1 MNLYCNSFRI
11 WLLPILFCVLCEN
24 LRAQEWLTVEDGNT
38 SSPYYTFETIQQV
51 PIDISTYGFQRGQSY
66 AFLPQGVSTN
76 HPFMIGEHNGDLN
89 SSLLSVVG
97 GGTVTP
103 LTYNTSNLMITIPS
117 NYSGNLVYFST
128 TDTSVHYY
136 LSIVDPPGGNYQ
148 SSGGGYQSGGGGYQ
162 SPGSSY
168 QPVYDLNAS
177 HLTNLSV
184 QVNQSLAGKYSF
196 FNRTNSS
203 GSPEIRLELMEVA
216 TGQWQPQG
224 IASSLYY
231 LAKPDLFPS
240 IPHIYDYLT
249 SINLSPVNGYKP
261 PGVNYQSS
269 GSGYSSPPIYET
281 TATLLVNNQP
291 TSITGIPRAATGST
305 WYQSFTA
312 ENSAKLTKFA
322 FATNGSFSATADVTI
337 REGEGVAGNIL
348 HSGTWTGLGSNTN
361 SFNEYEITNEVLL
374 TSGQKY
380 TIQLENQTAG
390 GFIGSNPG
398 QYNGGMF
405 YYSGYSGEYGDLKMK
420 IWGQLK
426 ATGNAIDII
435 SPATNDQN
443 ITDDNHT
450 LTISYNYQSDSG
462 GYQTPTWAYRIDS
475 GFPSYG
481 SPHGGTQ
488 VTGSRTKN
496 NFLSGQTYGS
506 KTVYV
511 ALLDQNGNLHNPP
524 ITLNRTLNYQSS
536 GGGYSSPGS
545 GYSSPGNGY
554 SSPGSGYSSAGSGYS
569 SPPIYE
575 TTATLLVNN
584 QPTSITGIPRA
595 ATGSTWYQSFTA
607 ENSAKLTKFAFAT
620 NGSFSATADV
630 TIREGEGV
638 AGNILHSG
646 TWTGLG
652 SNTNSFNEY
661 EITNE
666 VLLTSGQKY
675 TIQLENQ
682 TAGGFIGSNPGQ
694 YNGGMFYYSGYSG
707 EYGDLKMKIWGQLKA
722 TGNAID
728 IISPATNDQN
738 ITDDNHT
745 LTISYNYQ
753 SDSGGYQTPTW
764 AYRIDSGFPSYG
776 SPHGGTQVT
785 GSRTKNN
792 FLSGQTYGSKTV
804 YVALLDQSG
813 NLHNPPITL
822 NRTLNYQSSGGGY
835 SSPGSGYSSPGN
847 GYSSPGSGY
856 SSAGSG
862 YSSPPI
868 YETTATLLVNNQPT
882 SITGIPR
889 AATGST
895 WYQSFTAENSAKL
908 TKFAFATNG
917 SFSATADV
925 TIREGEG
932 VAGNILHSGTWT
944 GLGSNTNSFNEYE
957 ITNEV
962 LLTSGQKYTIQLE
975 NQTAGGF
982 IGSNPGQYNGGMFY
996 YSGYSGEYGDL
1007 KMKIWGQLKA
1017 TGNAIDII
1025 SPATNDQNITD
1036 DNHTLTIS
1044 YNYQSD
1050 SGGYQTP
1057 TWAYR
1062 IDSGFPSYGSPHG
1075 GTQVTGSRTKNN
1087 FLSGQTYGSKTV
1099 YVALLDQ
1106 NGNLHNPPITLNRTL
1121 NYQSSGGG
1129 YSSPGSGYSSP
1140 GNGYSSPGGGYSSAG
1155 SGYSS
1160 PPIYETTATLIV
1172 NNQPTSITGIPR
1184 AATGSTWY
1192 QSFTAENSA
1201 KLTKFAFATNGSF
1214 SATADVTIREGE
1226 GVAGNILHSGT
1237 WTGLGSN
1244 TNSFNEYEITNEVLL
1259 TSGQKYTIQL
1269 ENQTA
1274 GGFIGSNPGQYNGGM
1289 FYYSGYSGE
1298 YGDLKMKIWGQ
1309 LKATGNAIDIISPA
1323 TNDQNI
1329 TDDNH
1334 TLTIS
1339 YNYQSDSGGY
1349 QTPTWAYRID
1359 SGFPSYGSPHGG
1371 TQVTGSR
1378 TKNNFL
1384 SGQTYGSKT
1393 VYVALLDQ
1401 NGNLYNPPITLNR
1414 TLNYQ
1419 SSGGGYSSPG
1429 GGYSSPG
1436 SGYSSPNSGYT
1447 SPSDGYNS
1455 PDSGYSTPAN
1465 GYSSPGDGYSSP
1477 NSGYTSPSDGYN
1489 SPDSGYSTPANGYSS
1504 PGDGYSSPNS
1514 GYTSPSDGYNSPD
1527 SGYSTPANGYSSPG
1541 DGYSSPNSGYTSPS
1555 DGYNSP
1561 DSGYST
1567 PANGYS
1573 SPGDGYSSPNSGYT
1587 SPSDGY
1593 NSPDSGYS
1601 TPANGYNSPGDGY
1614 SSPNSGYT
1622 SPSDGYNSPDSGYST
1637 PANGYNSPGEGYS
1650 SPNSGYTSPSDGYNS
1665 PDSGYSIPVGYQS
1678 MDTFPEP
1685 PANGYSSPGEGYSS
1699 PDSGYSSPSDGY
1711 ESIPALLAFVNT
1723 VGHESDQDGIILS
1736 GEILR
1741 ESDTNNDNI
1750 MVGFLLSTN
1759 IDLLLNDPF
1768 TQKVIGEFKNEGL
1781 FTGNFNSTLDGVIYY
1796 KAFAENEMGVSYG
1809 KVNKIAVI
1817 KSTNSQGQ
1825 SPTEK
1830 AISTLG
1836 EDSIELPGGWNDNS
1850 WFGLYKVY
1858 ENGWIYHSAHGWLY
1872 LSADSSDGIWAWS
1885 EKRSWVWSSK
1895 EIYPFLYQPSIGNWI
1910 YFLTSKNGQVYFFN
1924 YSTNLVEVNI
1934 P

>member
-11 WLLPILFCVLCEN
+11 WLLPILFCVLCGN

-281 TATLLVNNQP
+281 TATLIVNNQP

-536 GGGYSSPGS
+536 GGGYSSPG
-545 GYSSPGNGY
+545 
-554 SSPGSGYSSAGSGYS
+554 
-569 SPPIYE
+569 
-575 TTATLLVNN
+575 
-584 QPTSITGIPRA
+584 
-595 ATGSTWYQSFTA
+595 
-607 ENSAKLTKFAFAT
+607 
-620 NGSFSATADV
+620 
-630 TIREGEGV
+630 
-638 AGNILHSG
+638 
-646 TWTGLG
+646 
-652 SNTNSFNEY
+652 
-661 EITNE
+661 
-666 VLLTSGQKY
+666 
-675 TIQLENQ
+675 
-682 TAGGFIGSNPGQ
+682 
-694 YNGGMFYYSGYSG
+694 
-707 EYGDLKMKIWGQLKA
+707 
-722 TGNAID
+722 
-728 IISPATNDQN
+728 
-738 ITDDNHT
+738 
-745 LTISYNYQ
+745 
-753 SDSGGYQTPTW
+753 
-764 AYRIDSGFPSYG
+764 
-776 SPHGGTQVT
+776 
-785 GSRTKNN
+785 
-792 FLSGQTYGSKTV
+792 
-804 YVALLDQSG
+804 
-813 NLHNPPITL
+813 
-822 NRTLNYQSSGGGY
+822 GGY
-835 SSPGSGYSSPGN
+835 SSPGS
-847 GYSSPGSGY
+847 
-856 SSAGSG
+856 
-862 YSSPPI
+862 
-868 YETTATLLVNNQPT
+868 
-882 SITGIPR
+882 
-889 AATGST
+889 
-895 WYQSFTAENSAKL
+895 
-908 TKFAFATNG
+908 
-917 SFSATADV
+917 
-925 TIREGEG
+925 
-932 VAGNILHSGTWT
+932 
-944 GLGSNTNSFNEYE
+944 
-957 ITNEV
+957 
-962 LLTSGQKYTIQLE
+962 
-975 NQTAGGF
+975 
-982 IGSNPGQYNGGMFY
+982 
-996 YSGYSGEYGDL
+996 
-1007 KMKIWGQLKA
+1007 
-1017 TGNAIDII
+1017 
-1025 SPATNDQNITD
+1025 
-1036 DNHTLTIS
+1036 
-1044 YNYQSD
+1044 
-1050 SGGYQTP
+1050 
-1057 TWAYR
+1057 
-1062 IDSGFPSYGSPHG
+1062 
-1075 GTQVTGSRTKNN
+1075 
-1087 FLSGQTYGSKTV
+1087 
-1099 YVALLDQ
+1099 
-1106 NGNLHNPPITLNRTL
+1106 
-1121 NYQSSGGG
+1121 
-1129 YSSPGSGYSSP
+1129 
-1140 GNGYSSPGGGYSSAG
+1140 
-1155 SGYSS
+1155 
-1160 PPIYETTATLIV
+1160 
-1172 NNQPTSITGIPR
+1172 
-1184 AATGSTWY
+1184 
-1192 QSFTAENSA
+1192 
-1201 KLTKFAFATNGSF
+1201 
-1214 SATADVTIREGE
+1214 
-1226 GVAGNILHSGT
+1226 
-1237 WTGLGSN
+1237 
-1244 TNSFNEYEITNEVLL
+1244 
-1259 TSGQKYTIQL
+1259 
-1269 ENQTA
+1269 
-1274 GGFIGSNPGQYNGGM
+1274 
-1289 FYYSGYSGE
+1289 
-1298 YGDLKMKIWGQ
+1298 
-1309 LKATGNAIDIISPA
+1309 
-1323 TNDQNI
+1323 
-1329 TDDNH
+1329 
-1334 TLTIS
+1334 
-1339 YNYQSDSGGY
+1339 
-1349 QTPTWAYRID
+1349 
-1359 SGFPSYGSPHGG
+1359 
-1371 TQVTGSR
+1371 
-1378 TKNNFL
+1378 
-1384 SGQTYGSKT
+1384 
-1393 VYVALLDQ
+1393 
-1401 NGNLYNPPITLNR
+1401 
-1414 TLNYQ
+1414 
-1419 SSGGGYSSPG
+1419 
-1429 GGYSSPG
+1429 
-1436 SGYSSPNSGYT
+1436 
-1447 SPSDGYNS
+1447 
-1455 PDSGYSTPAN
+1455 
-1465 GYSSPGDGYSSP
+1465 
-1477 NSGYTSPSDGYN
+1477 
-1489 SPDSGYSTPANGYSS
+1489 
-1504 PGDGYSSPNS
+1504 
-1514 GYTSPSDGYNSPD
+1514 
-1527 SGYSTPANGYSSPG
+1527 
-1541 DGYSSPNSGYTSPS
+1541 GYSSPNSGYTSPS

-1637 PANGYNSPGEGYS
+1637 PANGY
-1650 SPNSGYTSPSDGYNS
+1650 
-1665 PDSGYSIPVGYQS
+1665 
-1678 MDTFPEP
+1678 
-1685 PANGYSSPGEGYSS
+1685 SSPGEGYSS

-1736 GEILR
+1736 GEILG
-1741 ESDTNNDNI
+1741 ENDTNNDNI

>member
-511 ALLDQNGNLHNPP
+511 ALLDQNGNL
-524 ITLNRTLNYQSS
+524 Y
-536 GGGYSSPGS
+536 
-545 GYSSPGNGY
+545 
-554 SSPGSGYSSAGSGYS
+554 
-569 SPPIYE
+569 
-575 TTATLLVNN
+575 
-584 QPTSITGIPRA
+584 
-595 ATGSTWYQSFTA
+595 
-607 ENSAKLTKFAFAT
+607 
-620 NGSFSATADV
+620 
-630 TIREGEGV
+630 
-638 AGNILHSG
+638 
-646 TWTGLG
+646 
-652 SNTNSFNEY
+652 
-661 EITNE
+661 
-666 VLLTSGQKY
+666 
-675 TIQLENQ
+675 
-682 TAGGFIGSNPGQ
+682 
-694 YNGGMFYYSGYSG
+694 
-707 EYGDLKMKIWGQLKA
+707 
-722 TGNAID
+722 
-728 IISPATNDQN
+728 
-738 ITDDNHT
+738 
-745 LTISYNYQ
+745 
-753 SDSGGYQTPTW
+753 
-764 AYRIDSGFPSYG
+764 
-776 SPHGGTQVT
+776 
-785 GSRTKNN
+785 
-792 FLSGQTYGSKTV
+792 
-804 YVALLDQSG
+804 
-813 NLHNPPITL
+813 
-822 NRTLNYQSSGGGY
+822 
-835 SSPGSGYSSPGN
+835 
-847 GYSSPGSGY
+847 
-856 SSAGSG
+856 
-862 YSSPPI
+862 
-868 YETTATLLVNNQPT
+868 
-882 SITGIPR
+882 
-889 AATGST
+889 
-895 WYQSFTAENSAKL
+895 
-908 TKFAFATNG
+908 
-917 SFSATADV
+917 
-925 TIREGEG
+925 
-932 VAGNILHSGTWT
+932 
-944 GLGSNTNSFNEYE
+944 
-957 ITNEV
+957 
-962 LLTSGQKYTIQLE
+962 
-975 NQTAGGF
+975 
-982 IGSNPGQYNGGMFY
+982 
-996 YSGYSGEYGDL
+996 
-1007 KMKIWGQLKA
+1007 
-1017 TGNAIDII
+1017 
-1025 SPATNDQNITD
+1025 
-1036 DNHTLTIS
+1036 
-1044 YNYQSD
+1044 
-1050 SGGYQTP
+1050 
-1057 TWAYR
+1057 
-1062 IDSGFPSYGSPHG
+1062 
-1075 GTQVTGSRTKNN
+1075 
-1087 FLSGQTYGSKTV
+1087 
-1099 YVALLDQ
+1099 
-1106 NGNLHNPPITLNRTL
+1106 NPPITLNRTL

-1429 GGYSSPG
+1429 GGYSSP
-1436 SGYSSPNSGYT
+1436 
-1447 SPSDGYNS
+1447 
-1455 PDSGYSTPAN
+1455 DSGYSTPAN

-1489 SPDSGYSTPANGYSS
+1489 SPDSGYSTPANGYNS

-1541 DGYSSPNSGYTSPS
+1541 EGYSSPNSGYTSPS
-1555 DGYNSP
+1555 GGYNSP

-1637 PANGYNSPGEGYS
+1637 
-1650 SPNSGYTSPSDGYNS
+1650 
-1665 PDSGYSIPVGYQS
+1665 
-1678 MDTFPEP
+1678 

>member
-281 TATLLVNNQP
+281 TATLMVNNQP

-420 IWGQLK
+420 IWGQLE

-554 SSPGSGYSSAGSGYS
+554 SSPGGGYSSAGSGYS

-575 TTATLLVNN
+575 TTATLIVNN

-707 EYGDLKMKIWGQLKA
+707 EYGDLKMKIWGQLEA

-804 YVALLDQSG
+804 YVALLDQNG

-847 GYSSPGSGY
+847 GYSSPGGGY

-868 YETTATLLVNNQPT
+868 YETTATLIVNNQPT

-1309 LKATGNAIDIISPA
+1309 LEATGNAIDIISPA

-1401 NGNLYNPPITLNR
+1401 NGNLHNPPITLNR

-1436 SGYSSPNSGYT
+1436 S
-1447 SPSDGYNS
+1447 
-1455 PDSGYSTPAN
+1455 
-1465 GYSSPGDGYSSP
+1465 
-1477 NSGYTSPSDGYN
+1477 
-1489 SPDSGYSTPANGYSS
+1489 
-1504 PGDGYSSPNS
+1504 
-1514 GYTSPSDGYNSPD
+1514 
-1527 SGYSTPANGYSSPG
+1527 
-1541 DGYSSPNSGYTSPS
+1541 GYSSPNSGYTSPS

-1637 PANGYNSPGEGYS
+1637 PANGYSSPGEGYSSPNSGYTSPSGGYNSPDSGYSTPANGYSSPGDGYS

-1665 PDSGYSIPVGYQS
+1665 PDSGYSTPANGYNS
-1678 MDTFPEP
+1678 PGDGYSSPNSGYTSPSDGYNSP
-1685 PANGYSSPGEGYSS
+1685 DSGYSTPANGYSSPGEGYSS

>member
-281 TATLLVNNQP
+281 TATLIVNNQP

-420 IWGQLK
+420 IWGQL
-426 ATGNAIDII
+426 
-435 SPATNDQN
+435 
-443 ITDDNHT
+443 
-450 LTISYNYQSDSG
+450 
-462 GYQTPTWAYRIDS
+462 
-475 GFPSYG
+475 
-481 SPHGGTQ
+481 
-488 VTGSRTKN
+488 
-496 NFLSGQTYGS
+496 
-506 KTVYV
+506 
-511 ALLDQNGNLHNPP
+511 
-524 ITLNRTLNYQSS
+524 
-536 GGGYSSPGS
+536 
-545 GYSSPGNGY
+545 
-554 SSPGSGYSSAGSGYS
+554 
-569 SPPIYE
+569 E
-575 TTATLLVNN
+575 
-584 QPTSITGIPRA
+584 
-595 ATGSTWYQSFTA
+595 
-607 ENSAKLTKFAFAT
+607 
-620 NGSFSATADV
+620 
-630 TIREGEGV
+630 
-638 AGNILHSG
+638 
-646 TWTGLG
+646 
-652 SNTNSFNEY
+652 
-661 EITNE
+661 
-666 VLLTSGQKY
+666 
-675 TIQLENQ
+675 
-682 TAGGFIGSNPGQ
+682 
-694 YNGGMFYYSGYSG
+694 
-707 EYGDLKMKIWGQLKA
+707 
-722 TGNAID
+722 
-728 IISPATNDQN
+728 
-738 ITDDNHT
+738 
-745 LTISYNYQ
+745 
-753 SDSGGYQTPTW
+753 
-764 AYRIDSGFPSYG
+764 
-776 SPHGGTQVT
+776 
-785 GSRTKNN
+785 
-792 FLSGQTYGSKTV
+792 
-804 YVALLDQSG
+804 
-813 NLHNPPITL
+813 
-822 NRTLNYQSSGGGY
+822 
-835 SSPGSGYSSPGN
+835 
-847 GYSSPGSGY
+847 
-856 SSAGSG
+856 
-862 YSSPPI
+862 
-868 YETTATLLVNNQPT
+868 
-882 SITGIPR
+882 
-889 AATGST
+889 
-895 WYQSFTAENSAKL
+895 
-908 TKFAFATNG
+908 
-917 SFSATADV
+917 
-925 TIREGEG
+925 
-932 VAGNILHSGTWT
+932 
-944 GLGSNTNSFNEYE
+944 
-957 ITNEV
+957 
-962 LLTSGQKYTIQLE
+962 
-975 NQTAGGF
+975 
-982 IGSNPGQYNGGMFY
+982 
-996 YSGYSGEYGDL
+996 
-1007 KMKIWGQLKA
+1007 A

-1309 LKATGNAIDIISPA
+1309 LEATGNAIDIISPA

-1401 NGNLYNPPITLNR
+1401 NGNLHNPPITLNR

-1436 SGYSSPNSGYT
+1436 S
-1447 SPSDGYNS
+1447 
-1455 PDSGYSTPAN
+1455 
-1465 GYSSPGDGYSSP
+1465 GYSSP

-1637 PANGYNSPGEGYS
+1637 PANGYSSPGEGYSSPNSGYTSPSGGYNSPDSGYSTPANGYSSPGDGYS

-1665 PDSGYSIPVGYQS
+1665 PDSGYSTPANGYNS
-1678 MDTFPEP
+1678 PGDGYSSPNSGYTSPSDGYNSP
-1685 PANGYSSPGEGYSS
+1685 DSGYSTPANGYSSPGEGYSS

>member
-281 TATLLVNNQP
+281 TATL
-291 TSITGIPRAATGST
+291 
-305 WYQSFTA
+305 
-312 ENSAKLTKFA
+312 
-322 FATNGSFSATADVTI
+322 
-337 REGEGVAGNIL
+337 
-348 HSGTWTGLGSNTN
+348 
-361 SFNEYEITNEVLL
+361 
-374 TSGQKY
+374 
-380 TIQLENQTAG
+380 
-390 GFIGSNPG
+390 
-398 QYNGGMF
+398 
-405 YYSGYSGEYGDLKMK
+405 
-420 IWGQLK
+420 
-426 ATGNAIDII
+426 
-435 SPATNDQN
+435 
-443 ITDDNHT
+443 
-450 LTISYNYQSDSG
+450 
-462 GYQTPTWAYRIDS
+462 
-475 GFPSYG
+475 
-481 SPHGGTQ
+481 
-488 VTGSRTKN
+488 
-496 NFLSGQTYGS
+496 
-506 KTVYV
+506 
-511 ALLDQNGNLHNPP
+511 
-524 ITLNRTLNYQSS
+524 
-536 GGGYSSPGS
+536 
-545 GYSSPGNGY
+545 
-554 SSPGSGYSSAGSGYS
+554 
-569 SPPIYE
+569 
-575 TTATLLVNN
+575 
-584 QPTSITGIPRA
+584 
-595 ATGSTWYQSFTA
+595 
-607 ENSAKLTKFAFAT
+607 
-620 NGSFSATADV
+620 
-630 TIREGEGV
+630 
-638 AGNILHSG
+638 
-646 TWTGLG
+646 
-652 SNTNSFNEY
+652 
-661 EITNE
+661 
-666 VLLTSGQKY
+666 
-675 TIQLENQ
+675 
-682 TAGGFIGSNPGQ
+682 
-694 YNGGMFYYSGYSG
+694 
-707 EYGDLKMKIWGQLKA
+707 
-722 TGNAID
+722 
-728 IISPATNDQN
+728 
-738 ITDDNHT
+738 
-745 LTISYNYQ
+745 
-753 SDSGGYQTPTW
+753 
-764 AYRIDSGFPSYG
+764 
-776 SPHGGTQVT
+776 
-785 GSRTKNN
+785 
-792 FLSGQTYGSKTV
+792 
-804 YVALLDQSG
+804 
-813 NLHNPPITL
+813 
-822 NRTLNYQSSGGGY
+822 
-835 SSPGSGYSSPGN
+835 
-847 GYSSPGSGY
+847 
-856 SSAGSG
+856 
-862 YSSPPI
+862 
-868 YETTATLLVNNQPT
+868 
-882 SITGIPR
+882 
-889 AATGST
+889 
-895 WYQSFTAENSAKL
+895 
-908 TKFAFATNG
+908 
-917 SFSATADV
+917 
-925 TIREGEG
+925 
-932 VAGNILHSGTWT
+932 
-944 GLGSNTNSFNEYE
+944 
-957 ITNEV
+957 
-962 LLTSGQKYTIQLE
+962 
-975 NQTAGGF
+975 
-982 IGSNPGQYNGGMFY
+982 
-996 YSGYSGEYGDL
+996 
-1007 KMKIWGQLKA
+1007 
-1017 TGNAIDII
+1017 
-1025 SPATNDQNITD
+1025 
-1036 DNHTLTIS
+1036 
-1044 YNYQSD
+1044 
-1050 SGGYQTP
+1050 
-1057 TWAYR
+1057 
-1062 IDSGFPSYGSPHG
+1062 
-1075 GTQVTGSRTKNN
+1075 
-1087 FLSGQTYGSKTV
+1087 
-1099 YVALLDQ
+1099 
-1106 NGNLHNPPITLNRTL
+1106 
-1121 NYQSSGGG
+1121 
-1129 YSSPGSGYSSP
+1129 
-1140 GNGYSSPGGGYSSAG
+1140 
-1155 SGYSS
+1155 
-1160 PPIYETTATLIV
+1160 IV

-1309 LKATGNAIDIISPA
+1309 LEATGNAIDIISPA

-1429 GGYSSPG
+1429 GGYSSP
-1436 SGYSSPNSGYT
+1436 
-1447 SPSDGYNS
+1447 
-1455 PDSGYSTPAN
+1455 DSGYSTPAN

-1489 SPDSGYSTPANGYSS
+1489 SPDSGYST
-1504 PGDGYSSPNS
+1504 
-1514 GYTSPSDGYNSPD
+1514 
-1527 SGYSTPANGYSSPG
+1527 
-1541 DGYSSPNSGYTSPS
+1541 
-1555 DGYNSP
+1555 
-1561 DSGYST
+1561 
-1567 PANGYS
+1567 
-1573 SPGDGYSSPNSGYT
+1573 
-1587 SPSDGY
+1587 
-1593 NSPDSGYS
+1593 
-1601 TPANGYNSPGDGY
+1601 
-1614 SSPNSGYT
+1614 
-1622 SPSDGYNSPDSGYST
+1622 
-1637 PANGYNSPGEGYS
+1637 
-1650 SPNSGYTSPSDGYNS
+1650 
-1665 PDSGYSIPVGYQS
+1665 
-1678 MDTFPEP
+1678 

>member
-281 TATLLVNNQP
+281 TATLIVNNQP

-420 IWGQLK
+420 IWGQLE

-554 SSPGSGYSSAGSGYS
+554 SSPGS
-569 SPPIYE
+569 
-575 TTATLLVNN
+575 
-584 QPTSITGIPRA
+584 
-595 ATGSTWYQSFTA
+595 
-607 ENSAKLTKFAFAT
+607 
-620 NGSFSATADV
+620 
-630 TIREGEGV
+630 
-638 AGNILHSG
+638 
-646 TWTGLG
+646 
-652 SNTNSFNEY
+652 
-661 EITNE
+661 
-666 VLLTSGQKY
+666 
-675 TIQLENQ
+675 
-682 TAGGFIGSNPGQ
+682 
-694 YNGGMFYYSGYSG
+694 
-707 EYGDLKMKIWGQLKA
+707 
-722 TGNAID
+722 
-728 IISPATNDQN
+728 
-738 ITDDNHT
+738 
-745 LTISYNYQ
+745 
-753 SDSGGYQTPTW
+753 
-764 AYRIDSGFPSYG
+764 
-776 SPHGGTQVT
+776 
-785 GSRTKNN
+785 
-792 FLSGQTYGSKTV
+792 
-804 YVALLDQSG
+804 
-813 NLHNPPITL
+813 
-822 NRTLNYQSSGGGY
+822 
-835 SSPGSGYSSPGN
+835 
-847 GYSSPGSGY
+847 
-856 SSAGSG
+856 
-862 YSSPPI
+862 
-868 YETTATLLVNNQPT
+868 
-882 SITGIPR
+882 
-889 AATGST
+889 
-895 WYQSFTAENSAKL
+895 
-908 TKFAFATNG
+908 
-917 SFSATADV
+917 
-925 TIREGEG
+925 
-932 VAGNILHSGTWT
+932 
-944 GLGSNTNSFNEYE
+944 
-957 ITNEV
+957 
-962 LLTSGQKYTIQLE
+962 
-975 NQTAGGF
+975 
-982 IGSNPGQYNGGMFY
+982 
-996 YSGYSGEYGDL
+996 
-1007 KMKIWGQLKA
+1007 
-1017 TGNAIDII
+1017 
-1025 SPATNDQNITD
+1025 
-1036 DNHTLTIS
+1036 
-1044 YNYQSD
+1044 
-1050 SGGYQTP
+1050 
-1057 TWAYR
+1057 
-1062 IDSGFPSYGSPHG
+1062 
-1075 GTQVTGSRTKNN
+1075 
-1087 FLSGQTYGSKTV
+1087 
-1099 YVALLDQ
+1099 
-1106 NGNLHNPPITLNRTL
+1106 
-1121 NYQSSGGG
+1121 
-1129 YSSPGSGYSSP
+1129 
-1140 GNGYSSPGGGYSSAG
+1140 GYSSAG

-1309 LKATGNAIDIISPA
+1309 LEATGNAIDIISPA

-1401 NGNLYNPPITLNR
+1401 NGNLHNPPITLNR

-1637 PANGYNSPGEGYS
+1637 
-1650 SPNSGYTSPSDGYNS
+1650 
-1665 PDSGYSIPVGYQS
+1665 
-1678 MDTFPEP
+1678 

>member
-281 TATLLVNNQP
+281 TATLIVNNQP

-420 IWGQLK
+420 IWGQLE

-554 SSPGSGYSSAGSGYS
+554 SSPGS
-569 SPPIYE
+569 
-575 TTATLLVNN
+575 
-584 QPTSITGIPRA
+584 
-595 ATGSTWYQSFTA
+595 
-607 ENSAKLTKFAFAT
+607 
-620 NGSFSATADV
+620 
-630 TIREGEGV
+630 
-638 AGNILHSG
+638 
-646 TWTGLG
+646 
-652 SNTNSFNEY
+652 
-661 EITNE
+661 
-666 VLLTSGQKY
+666 
-675 TIQLENQ
+675 
-682 TAGGFIGSNPGQ
+682 
-694 YNGGMFYYSGYSG
+694 
-707 EYGDLKMKIWGQLKA
+707 
-722 TGNAID
+722 
-728 IISPATNDQN
+728 
-738 ITDDNHT
+738 
-745 LTISYNYQ
+745 
-753 SDSGGYQTPTW
+753 
-764 AYRIDSGFPSYG
+764 
-776 SPHGGTQVT
+776 
-785 GSRTKNN
+785 
-792 FLSGQTYGSKTV
+792 
-804 YVALLDQSG
+804 
-813 NLHNPPITL
+813 
-822 NRTLNYQSSGGGY
+822 
-835 SSPGSGYSSPGN
+835 
-847 GYSSPGSGY
+847 
-856 SSAGSG
+856 
-862 YSSPPI
+862 
-868 YETTATLLVNNQPT
+868 
-882 SITGIPR
+882 
-889 AATGST
+889 
-895 WYQSFTAENSAKL
+895 
-908 TKFAFATNG
+908 
-917 SFSATADV
+917 
-925 TIREGEG
+925 
-932 VAGNILHSGTWT
+932 
-944 GLGSNTNSFNEYE
+944 
-957 ITNEV
+957 
-962 LLTSGQKYTIQLE
+962 
-975 NQTAGGF
+975 
-982 IGSNPGQYNGGMFY
+982 
-996 YSGYSGEYGDL
+996 
-1007 KMKIWGQLKA
+1007 
-1017 TGNAIDII
+1017 
-1025 SPATNDQNITD
+1025 
-1036 DNHTLTIS
+1036 
-1044 YNYQSD
+1044 
-1050 SGGYQTP
+1050 
-1057 TWAYR
+1057 
-1062 IDSGFPSYGSPHG
+1062 
-1075 GTQVTGSRTKNN
+1075 
-1087 FLSGQTYGSKTV
+1087 
-1099 YVALLDQ
+1099 
-1106 NGNLHNPPITLNRTL
+1106 
-1121 NYQSSGGG
+1121 
-1129 YSSPGSGYSSP
+1129 
-1140 GNGYSSPGGGYSSAG
+1140 GYSSAG

-1309 LKATGNAIDIISPA
+1309 LEATGNAIDIISPA

-1401 NGNLYNPPITLNR
+1401 NGNLHNPPITLNRTLNYQSSGGGYSSPGSGYSSPGNGYSSPGSGYSSAGSGYSSPPIYETTATLIVNNQPTSITGIPRAATGSTWYQSFTAENSAKLTKFAFATNGSFSATADVTIREGEGVAGNILHSGTWTGLGSNTNSFNEYEITNEVLLTSGQKYTIQLENQTAGGFIGSNPGQYNGGMFYYSGYSGEYGDLKMKIWGQLEATGNAIDIISPATNDQNITDDNHTLTISYNYQSDSGGYQTPTWAYRIDSGFPSYGSPHGGTQVTGSRTKNNFLSGQTYGSKTVYVALLDQNGNLHNPPITLNRTLNYQSSGGGYSSPGSGYSSPGNGYSSPGSGYSSAGSGYSSPPIYETTATLIVNNQPTSITGIPRAATGSTWYQSFTAENSAKLTKFAFATNGSFSATADVTIREGEGVAGNILHSGTWTGLGSNTNSFNEYEITNEVLLTSGQKYTIQLENQTAGGFIGSNPGQYNGGMFYYSGYSGEYGDLKMKIWGQLEATGNAIDIISPATNDQNITDDNHTLTISYNYQSDSGGYQTPTWAYRIDSGFPSYGSPHGGTQVTGSRTKNNFLSGQTYGSKTVYVALLDQNGNLHNPPITLNR

-1541 DGYSSPNSGYTSPS
+1541 EGYSSPNSGYTSPS

-1637 PANGYNSPGEGYS
+1637 
-1650 SPNSGYTSPSDGYNS
+1650 
-1665 PDSGYSIPVGYQS
+1665 
-1678 MDTFPEP
+1678 

>member
-1 MNLYCNSFRI
+1 M
-11 WLLPILFCVLCEN
+11 PILFCVLCEN

-511 ALLDQNGNLHNPP
+511 ALLDQNGNL
-524 ITLNRTLNYQSS
+524 Y
-536 GGGYSSPGS
+536 
-545 GYSSPGNGY
+545 
-554 SSPGSGYSSAGSGYS
+554 
-569 SPPIYE
+569 
-575 TTATLLVNN
+575 
-584 QPTSITGIPRA
+584 
-595 ATGSTWYQSFTA
+595 
-607 ENSAKLTKFAFAT
+607 
-620 NGSFSATADV
+620 
-630 TIREGEGV
+630 
-638 AGNILHSG
+638 
-646 TWTGLG
+646 
-652 SNTNSFNEY
+652 
-661 EITNE
+661 
-666 VLLTSGQKY
+666 
-675 TIQLENQ
+675 
-682 TAGGFIGSNPGQ
+682 
-694 YNGGMFYYSGYSG
+694 
-707 EYGDLKMKIWGQLKA
+707 
-722 TGNAID
+722 
-728 IISPATNDQN
+728 
-738 ITDDNHT
+738 
-745 LTISYNYQ
+745 
-753 SDSGGYQTPTW
+753 
-764 AYRIDSGFPSYG
+764 
-776 SPHGGTQVT
+776 
-785 GSRTKNN
+785 
-792 FLSGQTYGSKTV
+792 
-804 YVALLDQSG
+804 
-813 NLHNPPITL
+813 
-822 NRTLNYQSSGGGY
+822 
-835 SSPGSGYSSPGN
+835 
-847 GYSSPGSGY
+847 
-856 SSAGSG
+856 
-862 YSSPPI
+862 
-868 YETTATLLVNNQPT
+868 
-882 SITGIPR
+882 
-889 AATGST
+889 
-895 WYQSFTAENSAKL
+895 
-908 TKFAFATNG
+908 
-917 SFSATADV
+917 
-925 TIREGEG
+925 
-932 VAGNILHSGTWT
+932 
-944 GLGSNTNSFNEYE
+944 
-957 ITNEV
+957 
-962 LLTSGQKYTIQLE
+962 
-975 NQTAGGF
+975 
-982 IGSNPGQYNGGMFY
+982 
-996 YSGYSGEYGDL
+996 
-1007 KMKIWGQLKA
+1007 
-1017 TGNAIDII
+1017 
-1025 SPATNDQNITD
+1025 
-1036 DNHTLTIS
+1036 
-1044 YNYQSD
+1044 
-1050 SGGYQTP
+1050 
-1057 TWAYR
+1057 
-1062 IDSGFPSYGSPHG
+1062 
-1075 GTQVTGSRTKNN
+1075 
-1087 FLSGQTYGSKTV
+1087 
-1099 YVALLDQ
+1099 
-1106 NGNLHNPPITLNRTL
+1106 NPPITLNRTL

-1429 GGYSSPG
+1429 GGYSSP
-1436 SGYSSPNSGYT
+1436 
-1447 SPSDGYNS
+1447 
-1455 PDSGYSTPAN
+1455 DSGYSTPAN

-1489 SPDSGYSTPANGYSS
+1489 SPDSGYSTPANGYNS

-1541 DGYSSPNSGYTSPS
+1541 EGYSSPNSGYTSPS
-1555 DGYNSP
+1555 GGYNSP

-1637 PANGYNSPGEGYS
+1637 
-1650 SPNSGYTSPSDGYNS
+1650 
-1665 PDSGYSIPVGYQS
+1665 
-1678 MDTFPEP
+1678 

>member
-269 GSGYSSPPIYET
+269 
-281 TATLLVNNQP
+281 
-291 TSITGIPRAATGST
+291 
-305 WYQSFTA
+305 
-312 ENSAKLTKFA
+312 
-322 FATNGSFSATADVTI
+322 
-337 REGEGVAGNIL
+337 
-348 HSGTWTGLGSNTN
+348 
-361 SFNEYEITNEVLL
+361 
-374 TSGQKY
+374 
-380 TIQLENQTAG
+380 
-390 GFIGSNPG
+390 
-398 QYNGGMF
+398 
-405 YYSGYSGEYGDLKMK
+405 
-420 IWGQLK
+420 
-426 ATGNAIDII
+426 
-435 SPATNDQN
+435 
-443 ITDDNHT
+443 
-450 LTISYNYQSDSG
+450 
-462 GYQTPTWAYRIDS
+462 
-475 GFPSYG
+475 
-481 SPHGGTQ
+481 
-488 VTGSRTKN
+488 
-496 NFLSGQTYGS
+496 
-506 KTVYV
+506 
-511 ALLDQNGNLHNPP
+511 
-524 ITLNRTLNYQSS
+524 
-536 GGGYSSPGS
+536 
-545 GYSSPGNGY
+545 
-554 SSPGSGYSSAGSGYS
+554 
-569 SPPIYE
+569 
-575 TTATLLVNN
+575 
-584 QPTSITGIPRA
+584 
-595 ATGSTWYQSFTA
+595 
-607 ENSAKLTKFAFAT
+607 
-620 NGSFSATADV
+620 
-630 TIREGEGV
+630 
-638 AGNILHSG
+638 
-646 TWTGLG
+646 
-652 SNTNSFNEY
+652 
-661 EITNE
+661 
-666 VLLTSGQKY
+666 
-675 TIQLENQ
+675 
-682 TAGGFIGSNPGQ
+682 
-694 YNGGMFYYSGYSG
+694 
-707 EYGDLKMKIWGQLKA
+707 
-722 TGNAID
+722 
-728 IISPATNDQN
+728 
-738 ITDDNHT
+738 
-745 LTISYNYQ
+745 
-753 SDSGGYQTPTW
+753 
-764 AYRIDSGFPSYG
+764 
-776 SPHGGTQVT
+776 
-785 GSRTKNN
+785 
-792 FLSGQTYGSKTV
+792 
-804 YVALLDQSG
+804 
-813 NLHNPPITL
+813 
-822 NRTLNYQSSGGGY
+822 
-835 SSPGSGYSSPGN
+835 
-847 GYSSPGSGY
+847 
-856 SSAGSG
+856 
-862 YSSPPI
+862 
-868 YETTATLLVNNQPT
+868 
-882 SITGIPR
+882 
-889 AATGST
+889 
-895 WYQSFTAENSAKL
+895 
-908 TKFAFATNG
+908 
-917 SFSATADV
+917 
-925 TIREGEG
+925 
-932 VAGNILHSGTWT
+932 
-944 GLGSNTNSFNEYE
+944 
-957 ITNEV
+957 
-962 LLTSGQKYTIQLE
+962 
-975 NQTAGGF
+975 
-982 IGSNPGQYNGGMFY
+982 
-996 YSGYSGEYGDL
+996 
-1007 KMKIWGQLKA
+1007 
-1017 TGNAIDII
+1017 
-1025 SPATNDQNITD
+1025 
-1036 DNHTLTIS
+1036 
-1044 YNYQSD
+1044 
-1050 SGGYQTP
+1050 
-1057 TWAYR
+1057 
-1062 IDSGFPSYGSPHG
+1062 
-1075 GTQVTGSRTKNN
+1075 
-1087 FLSGQTYGSKTV
+1087 
-1099 YVALLDQ
+1099 
-1106 NGNLHNPPITLNRTL
+1106 
-1121 NYQSSGGG
+1121 
-1129 YSSPGSGYSSP
+1129 
-1140 GNGYSSPGGGYSSAG
+1140 G

-1447 SPSDGYNS
+1447 SPSG
-1455 PDSGYSTPAN
+1455 
-1465 GYSSPGDGYSSP
+1465 
-1477 NSGYTSPSDGYN
+1477 
-1489 SPDSGYSTPANGYSS
+1489 
-1504 PGDGYSSPNS
+1504 
-1514 GYTSPSDGYNSPD
+1514 
-1527 SGYSTPANGYSSPG
+1527 
-1541 DGYSSPNSGYTSPS
+1541 
-1555 DGYNSP
+1555 
-1561 DSGYST
+1561 
-1567 PANGYS
+1567 
-1573 SPGDGYSSPNSGYT
+1573 
-1587 SPSDGY
+1587 GY

-1637 PANGYNSPGEGYS
+1637 
-1650 SPNSGYTSPSDGYNS
+1650 
-1665 PDSGYSIPVGYQS
+1665 
-1678 MDTFPEP
+1678 

>member
-281 TATLLVNNQP
+281 TATL
-291 TSITGIPRAATGST
+291 I
-305 WYQSFTA
+305 
-312 ENSAKLTKFA
+312 
-322 FATNGSFSATADVTI
+322 
-337 REGEGVAGNIL
+337 
-348 HSGTWTGLGSNTN
+348 
-361 SFNEYEITNEVLL
+361 
-374 TSGQKY
+374 
-380 TIQLENQTAG
+380 
-390 GFIGSNPG
+390 
-398 QYNGGMF
+398 
-405 YYSGYSGEYGDLKMK
+405 
-420 IWGQLK
+420 
-426 ATGNAIDII
+426 
-435 SPATNDQN
+435 
-443 ITDDNHT
+443 
-450 LTISYNYQSDSG
+450 
-462 GYQTPTWAYRIDS
+462 
-475 GFPSYG
+475 
-481 SPHGGTQ
+481 
-488 VTGSRTKN
+488 
-496 NFLSGQTYGS
+496 
-506 KTVYV
+506 
-511 ALLDQNGNLHNPP
+511 
-524 ITLNRTLNYQSS
+524 
-536 GGGYSSPGS
+536 
-545 GYSSPGNGY
+545 
-554 SSPGSGYSSAGSGYS
+554 
-569 SPPIYE
+569 
-575 TTATLLVNN
+575 
-584 QPTSITGIPRA
+584 
-595 ATGSTWYQSFTA
+595 
-607 ENSAKLTKFAFAT
+607 
-620 NGSFSATADV
+620 
-630 TIREGEGV
+630 
-638 AGNILHSG
+638 
-646 TWTGLG
+646 
-652 SNTNSFNEY
+652 
-661 EITNE
+661 
-666 VLLTSGQKY
+666 
-675 TIQLENQ
+675 
-682 TAGGFIGSNPGQ
+682 
-694 YNGGMFYYSGYSG
+694 
-707 EYGDLKMKIWGQLKA
+707 
-722 TGNAID
+722 
-728 IISPATNDQN
+728 
-738 ITDDNHT
+738 
-745 LTISYNYQ
+745 
-753 SDSGGYQTPTW
+753 
-764 AYRIDSGFPSYG
+764 
-776 SPHGGTQVT
+776 
-785 GSRTKNN
+785 
-792 FLSGQTYGSKTV
+792 
-804 YVALLDQSG
+804 
-813 NLHNPPITL
+813 
-822 NRTLNYQSSGGGY
+822 
-835 SSPGSGYSSPGN
+835 
-847 GYSSPGSGY
+847 
-856 SSAGSG
+856 
-862 YSSPPI
+862 
-868 YETTATLLVNNQPT
+868 VNNQPT

-1401 NGNLYNPPITLNR
+1401 NGNLHNPPITLNRTLNYQSSGGGYSSPGSGYSSPGNGYSSPGGGYSSAGSGYSSPPIYETTATLIVNNQPTSITGIPRAATGSTWYQSFTAENSAKLTKFAFATNGSFSATADVTIREGEGVAGNILHSGTWTGLGSNTNSFNEYEITNEVLLTSGQKYTIQLENQTAGGFIGSNPGQYNGGMFYYSGYSGEYGDLKMKIWGQLKATGNAIDIISPATNDQNITDDNHTLTISYNYQSDSGGYQTPTWAYRIDSGFPSYGSPHGGTQVTGSRTKNNFLSGQTYGSKTVYVALLDQNGNLHNPPITLNR

-1436 SGYSSPNSGYT
+1436 SGYSSPNSGYTSPSDGYNSPDSGYSTPANGYSSPGEGYSSPNSGYT

-1601 TPANGYNSPGDGY
+1601 TPANGYS
-1614 SSPNSGYT
+1614 
-1622 SPSDGYNSPDSGYST
+1622 
-1637 PANGYNSPGEGYS
+1637 SPGEGYS

-1665 PDSGYSIPVGYQS
+1665 PDSGYSSPGSGYS
-1678 MDTFPEP
+1678 SPGNGYSSPSNGYSSPGNGYSSPGGGYSSPGSGYSSPSNGYSSPGSGYSSPGNGYSSPGSGYSSPGSGYSSPGNGYSSPSNGYSSPGNGYSSPGGGYSSPGSGYSSPSNGYSSPGSGYSSPGNGYSSPGGGYSSPGSGYSSPGNGYSSPSNGYSSPGNGYSSPGSGYSSPGSGYSSPGNGYSSPGGGYSSPGNGYSSPGGGYST

>member
-1 MNLYCNSFRI
+1 MNLYCNSIRI
-11 WLLPILFCVLCEN
+11 WLLPILFCVL
-24 LRAQEWLTVEDGNT
+24 
-38 SSPYYTFETIQQV
+38 
-51 PIDISTYGFQRGQSY
+51 
-66 AFLPQGVSTN
+66 
-76 HPFMIGEHNGDLN
+76 
-89 SSLLSVVG
+89 
-97 GGTVTP
+97 
-103 LTYNTSNLMITIPS
+103 
-117 NYSGNLVYFST
+117 
-128 TDTSVHYY
+128 
-136 LSIVDPPGGNYQ
+136 
-148 SSGGGYQSGGGGYQ
+148 
-162 SPGSSY
+162 
-168 QPVYDLNAS
+168 
-177 HLTNLSV
+177 
-184 QVNQSLAGKYSF
+184 
-196 FNRTNSS
+196 
-203 GSPEIRLELMEVA
+203 
-216 TGQWQPQG
+216 
-224 IASSLYY
+224 
-231 LAKPDLFPS
+231 
-240 IPHIYDYLT
+240 
-249 SINLSPVNGYKP
+249 
-261 PGVNYQSS
+261 
-269 GSGYSSPPIYET
+269 
-281 TATLLVNNQP
+281 
-291 TSITGIPRAATGST
+291 
-305 WYQSFTA
+305 
-312 ENSAKLTKFA
+312 
-322 FATNGSFSATADVTI
+322 
-337 REGEGVAGNIL
+337 
-348 HSGTWTGLGSNTN
+348 
-361 SFNEYEITNEVLL
+361 
-374 TSGQKY
+374 
-380 TIQLENQTAG
+380 
-390 GFIGSNPG
+390 
-398 QYNGGMF
+398 
-405 YYSGYSGEYGDLKMK
+405 
-420 IWGQLK
+420 
-426 ATGNAIDII
+426 
-435 SPATNDQN
+435 
-443 ITDDNHT
+443 
-450 LTISYNYQSDSG
+450 
-462 GYQTPTWAYRIDS
+462 
-475 GFPSYG
+475 
-481 SPHGGTQ
+481 
-488 VTGSRTKN
+488 
-496 NFLSGQTYGS
+496 
-506 KTVYV
+506 
-511 ALLDQNGNLHNPP
+511 
-524 ITLNRTLNYQSS
+524 
-536 GGGYSSPGS
+536 
-545 GYSSPGNGY
+545 
-554 SSPGSGYSSAGSGYS
+554 SSAGSGYS

-868 YETTATLLVNNQPT
+868 YETTATL
-882 SITGIPR
+882 
-889 AATGST
+889 
-895 WYQSFTAENSAKL
+895 
-908 TKFAFATNG
+908 
-917 SFSATADV
+917 
-925 TIREGEG
+925 
-932 VAGNILHSGTWT
+932 
-944 GLGSNTNSFNEYE
+944 
-957 ITNEV
+957 
-962 LLTSGQKYTIQLE
+962 
-975 NQTAGGF
+975 
-982 IGSNPGQYNGGMFY
+982 
-996 YSGYSGEYGDL
+996 
-1007 KMKIWGQLKA
+1007 
-1017 TGNAIDII
+1017 
-1025 SPATNDQNITD
+1025 
-1036 DNHTLTIS
+1036 
-1044 YNYQSD
+1044 
-1050 SGGYQTP
+1050 
-1057 TWAYR
+1057 
-1062 IDSGFPSYGSPHG
+1062 
-1075 GTQVTGSRTKNN
+1075 
-1087 FLSGQTYGSKTV
+1087 
-1099 YVALLDQ
+1099 
-1106 NGNLHNPPITLNRTL
+1106 
-1121 NYQSSGGG
+1121 
-1129 YSSPGSGYSSP
+1129 
-1140 GNGYSSPGGGYSSAG
+1140 
-1155 SGYSS
+1155 
-1160 PPIYETTATLIV
+1160 IV

-1401 NGNLYNPPITLNR
+1401 SGNLHNPPITLNRTLNYQSSGGGYSSPGSGYSSPGNGYSSPGSGYSSAGSGYSSPPIYETTATLIVNNQPTSITGIPRAATGSTWYQSFTAENSAKLTKFAFATNGSFSATADVTIREGEGVAGNILHSGTWTGLGSNTNSFNEYEITNEVLLTSGQKYTIQLENQTAGGFIGSNPGQYNGGMFYYSGYSGEYGDLKMKIWGQLKATGNAIEIISPATNDQNITDDNHTLTISYNYQSDSGGYQTPTWAYRIDSGFPSYGSPHGGTQVTGSRTKNNFLSGQTYGSKTVYVALLDQSGNLHNPPITLNR

-1436 SGYSSPNSGYT
+1436 S
-1447 SPSDGYNS
+1447 
-1455 PDSGYSTPAN
+1455 
-1465 GYSSPGDGYSSP
+1465 
-1477 NSGYTSPSDGYN
+1477 
-1489 SPDSGYSTPANGYSS
+1489 
-1504 PGDGYSSPNS
+1504 
-1514 GYTSPSDGYNSPD
+1514 
-1527 SGYSTPANGYSSPG
+1527 
-1541 DGYSSPNSGYTSPS
+1541 GYSSPNSGYTSPS

-1637 PANGYNSPGEGYS
+1637 PANGY
-1650 SPNSGYTSPSDGYNS
+1650 
-1665 PDSGYSIPVGYQS
+1665 
-1678 MDTFPEP
+1678 
-1685 PANGYSSPGEGYSS
+1685 SSPGERV
-1699 PDSGYSSPSDGY
+1699 
-1711 ESIPALLAFVNT
+1711 F
-1723 VGHESDQDGIILS
+1723 LS
-1736 GEILR
+1736 
-1741 ESDTNNDNI
+1741 
-1750 MVGFLLSTN
+1750 
-1759 IDLLLNDPF
+1759 
-1768 TQKVIGEFKNEGL
+1768 
-1781 FTGNFNSTLDGVIYY
+1781 
-1796 KAFAENEMGVSYG
+1796 
-1809 KVNKIAVI
+1809 
-1817 KSTNSQGQ
+1817 
-1825 SPTEK
+1825 
-1830 AISTLG
+1830 
-1836 EDSIELPGGWNDNS
+1836 
-1850 WFGLYKVY
+1850 
-1858 ENGWIYHSAHGWLY
+1858 
-1872 LSADSSDGIWAWS
+1872 
-1885 EKRSWVWSSK
+1885 
-1895 EIYPFLYQPSIGNWI
+1895 
-1910 YFLTSKNGQVYFFN
+1910 
-1924 YSTNLVEVNI
+1924 
-1934 P
+1934 